1 MAKQRQKRKRH
12 GSCKFTPE
20 LGEKICAALAAGQ
33 SILAIARLE
42 GMPPESTIRRWGRNP
57 KWSSDEF
64 VAEYARAREDNAD
77 HHFDRMQEI
86 EKRLE
91 KEEFCPNSA
100 RVLLDSIKWRL
111 SKQLPRSYGD
121 RTRMDMV
128 GSLDVTTRVSDH
140 CPEWMKNAIEEK
152 SRSISKGAE
161 LSTPP
166 ERLGNTEGDGRTDPV
181 CA

>member
-1 MAKQRQKRKRH
+1 MTKQSQKKRH
-12 GSCKFTPE
+12 GACKFTPE
-20 LGEKICAALAAGQ
+20 LGERICAALATGQ
-33 SILAIARLE
+33 SILAIARIE

-86 EKRLE
+86 EKLLE
-91 KEEFCPNSA
+91 KEEICPNSA
-100 RVLLDSIKWRL
+100 RVLLDSVKWRL

-128 GSLDVTTRVSDH
+128 GSLEVTTRVSDH
-140 CPEWMKNAIEEK
+140 CPEWMRKAIEDQ
-152 SRSISKGAE
+152 SGSIRKGSE
-161 LSTPP
+161 QITPP
-166 ERLGNTEGDGRTDPV
+166 EKLDDTEVDGRPD
-181 CA
+181 ALH

>member
-1 MAKQRQKRKRH
+1 MPVDKTAMTKLRQKKRH
-12 GSCKFTPE
+12 GACKFTPE
-20 LGEKICAALAAGQ
+20 LGEKICTALAAGQ
-33 SILAIARLE
+33 SILAIARIE

-121 RTRMDMV
+121 RTAV
-128 GSLDVTTRVSDH
+128 EVSGRVERPLSDGA
-140 CPEWMKNAIEEK
+140 PEWMKEAIKKAAERTPSQEESSVETLK
-152 SRSISKGAE
+152 
-161 LSTPP
+161 T
-166 ERLGNTEGDGRTDPV
+166 TH
-181 CA
+181 